1 VTDASPETFAIRPAL
16 AALILLAVP
25 LSPGIVLGVLTWL
38 HRDGE
43 LAGSFLFA
51 GALAIWLSVATLR
64 VELSNGILSMR
75 RFGLTLWKV
84 EAVHARL
91 RDGSGGDVPVL
102 PAVVVSDA
110 RTTKRIGSILK
121 AQFRPRDL
129 EALRRLVAG
138 G

>member
-1 VTDASPETFAIRPAL
+1 VTGANPEKVTIRPAL

-38 HRDGE
+38 HRDGV

-75 RFGLTLWKV
+75 RFGFTLWKV

-91 RDGSGGDVPVL
+91 HDGLGGDIPVL
-102 PAVVVSDA
+102 PAVVVSDS
-110 RTTKRIGSILK
+110 RTRKRIGSILK

-129 EALRRLVAG
+129 EALCRVASG
-138 G
+138 N